1 MADLPTPDKTMP
13 LPVDH
18 VDKLVQFD
26 DAPITN
32 SAELKALYLPR
43 PKNLVVIV
51 DRVVNF
57 DDQAILSPDSAST
70 SKAES

>member
-13 LPVDH
+13 LLVDR
-18 VDKLVQFD
+18 VDKLLQFD
-26 DAPITN
+26 DVPITD

-57 DDQAILSPDSAST
+57 DDQAIPSPNST
-70 SKAES
+70 SADKAES